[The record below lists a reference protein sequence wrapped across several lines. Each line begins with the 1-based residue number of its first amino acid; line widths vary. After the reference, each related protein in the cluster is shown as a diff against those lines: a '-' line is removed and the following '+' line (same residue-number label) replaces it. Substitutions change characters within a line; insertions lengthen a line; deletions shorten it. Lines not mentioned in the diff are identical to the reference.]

1 MSALDRAFVKV
12 YRQGGAPLAPPG
24 VDLTAQIPLAE
35 SVEGDASPRDGGIS
49 VAELYSTQIT
59 FADIGH
65 ASVRRP
71 HTNFSL
77 TAAHQVEIA
86 LPPLAQ
92 EPNAAE
98 PTPAVR
104 TAPSLATPASTSPT
118 PSGPAFAAFGRAASG
133 PTVSAPSPHAAAFR
147 STSPVSPAFASA
159 SAVKAPPALST
170 STSAALQS
178 PEAAKT
184 VEAEPAA
191 ARARQPLRPVFEV
204 PRFSWPSIVKTL
216 SAAAEAQIAV
226 LTRAMTAASRQGQKL
241 VLITGCARGEGRTT
255 LSLALGKALASPAR
269 KVLLV
274 DADFEHSQL
283 ADALGVLPQVGW
295 DDVLWGNQPL
305 AEALI
310 ESLDDHL
317 SLLPLRQP
325 AAGPQRRTPA
335 AQWKASLSELTQN
348 YDIVLLDAGPL
359 TDDRKACDTAALAAQ
374 HPIDSAL
381 VVCDLR
387 RASADVARDV
397 GRRLVAC
404 DITRWNIVENFCPVA
419 A

>member
-12 YRQGGAPLAPPG
+12 YRQGGAHLAPPV
-24 VDLTAQIPLAE
+24 VDLTAEIPLAE
-35 SVEGDASPRDGGIS
+35 SVEADASPRDGGIS

-65 ASVRRP
+65 VSVRRP

-77 TAAHQVEIA
+77 AAAQQVEIA

-92 EPNAAE
+92 EPIAAE
-98 PTPAVR
+98 PTPPVR
-104 TAPSLATPASTSPT
+104 TAPSLATPASTSP
-118 PSGPAFAAFGRAASG
+118 ALAANCIAAGG

-147 STSPVSPAFASA
+147 STSPVSSPFA
-159 SAVKAPPALST
+159 AVSTVMAPSALS
-170 STSAALQS
+170 SSAAVQS
-178 PEAAKT
+178 PETAKSI
-184 VEAEPAA
+184 EAEPAT

>member
-1 MSALDRAFVKV
+1 M
-12 YRQGGAPLAPPG
+12 
-24 VDLTAQIPLAE
+24 
-35 SVEGDASPRDGGIS
+35 
-49 VAELYSTQIT
+49 
-59 FADIGH
+59 
-65 ASVRRP
+65 
-71 HTNFSL
+71 
-77 TAAHQVEIA
+77 
-86 LPPLAQ
+86 
-92 EPNAAE
+92 
-98 PTPAVR
+98 
-104 TAPSLATPASTSPT
+104 
-118 PSGPAFAAFGRAASG
+118 
-133 PTVSAPSPHAAAFR
+133 R
-147 STSPVSPAFASA
+147 S
-159 SAVKAPPALST
+159 
-170 STSAALQS
+170 
-178 PEAAKT
+178 
-184 VEAEPAA
+184 
-191 ARARQPLRPVFEV
+191 RQPLRPVFEV
-204 PRFSWPSIVKTL
+204 PRFSWPSVVKTL
-216 SAAAEAQIAV
+216 SVTAEAQIAV

-255 LSLALGKALASPAR
+255 LSLTLGKALASPAR

-274 DADFEHSQL
+274 DADFEHAQL
-283 ADALGVLPQVGW
+283 ADALGVMPQVGW

-325 AAGPQRRTPA
+325 AVGSQRRTPA

-359 TDDRKACDTAALAAQ
+359 TDERKACDTAALAAQ

>member
-12 YRQGGAPLAPPG
+12 YRQGGAALAAPAAHAPPA
-24 VDLTAQIPLAE
+24 VEAAALTPLGDTFE
-35 SVEGDASPRDGGIS
+35 SSASQRDGGIS
-49 VAELYSTQIT
+49 VAELYASQVT
-59 FADIGH
+59 FADIAH

-71 HTNFSL
+71 HSNFS
-77 TAAHQVEIA
+77 TAASQQVEIT

-92 EPNAAE
+92 EPAAAGPIALE
-98 PTPAVR
+98 PSPL
-104 TAPSLATPASTSPT
+104 TASLASSSLAPAQAPEGLKPT
-118 PSGPAFAAFGRAASG
+118 D
-133 PTVSAPSPHAAAFR
+133 T
-147 STSPVSPAFASA
+147 
-159 SAVKAPPALST
+159 
-170 STSAALQS
+170 
-178 PEAAKT
+178 
-184 VEAEPAA
+184 EPAP
-191 ARARQPLRPVFEV
+191 ARSRQPLRPVFEV

-216 SAAAEAQIAV
+216 SAVAEAQIAV
-226 LTRAMTAASRQGQKL
+226 LARALTAASRQGQKL
-241 VLITGCARGEGRTT
+241 VLVTGCARGEGRTT

-269 KVLLV
+269 KILLV

-325 AAGPQRRTPA
+325 SAAPQRRTPA
-335 AQWKASLSELTQN
+335 AQWKASLGELTQN

-359 TDDRKACDTAALAAQ
+359 TDDRKSCDTAALAAQ

-381 VVCDLR
+381 VVRDLR
-387 RASADVARDV
+387 RAGADAAREV

-404 DITRWNIVENFCPVA
+404 DITHWNIVENFCPEA